1 MVVLDFSIVNVALP
15 SIHEALHFGGDS
27 VQWVVTS
34 YAITFAGLLIFGGR
48 VADLFGRRRVFMT
61 GLLVF
66 TAASLMAGFS
76 PSAAVLILA
85 RAAQGVGAA
94 IVAPA
99 SLSLITS
106 RFAEG
111 PRRTRALGLYGATA
125 SIGFVAGQVL
135 GGVFVQFMGWASI
148 FLVNVPVGIVTA
160 ILATR
165 LITRD
170 HERGSVTHLDVPGA
184 ILATSTVAATVF
196 AVSEGAVLG
205 WSHPLVLGALVLA
218 AASLVGFVALER
230 VHPHALIEL
239 RLLNRPNLRAAGILT
254 LFLGAWSAGELV
266 IMSLYLQQSLHDSPL
281 IAGLVI
287 APQGL
292 VGFVT
297 GMYGSRLL
305 RRLQLRRLLI
315 ASTFATGLGFLALV
329 DLPSHGH
336 YGADLLAVLVIG
348 FGTVG
353 TIFGTTVMAAQGMAD
368 ADQGVVGGVINTTR
382 QVGAALGVAVLV
394 AVAEGSHAASGT
406 STIDGDRK
414 AMLLAAFFGL
424 VGTLIAWFGTR
435 TSSSGASVHDIGRH
449 PASRDEVAQQGE
461 AHELR
466 HIG

>member
-1 MVVLDFSIVNVALP
+1 
-15 SIHEALHFGGDS
+15 
-27 VQWVVTS
+27 
-34 YAITFAGLLIFGGR
+34 
-48 VADLFGRRRVFMT
+48 
-61 GLLVF
+61 
-66 TAASLMAGFS
+66 
-76 PSAAVLILA
+76 
-85 RAAQGVGAA
+85 
-94 IVAPA
+94 
-99 SLSLITS
+99 
-106 RFAEG
+106 
-111 PRRTRALGLYGATA
+111 
-125 SIGFVAGQVL
+125 
-135 GGVFVQFMGWASI
+135 
-148 FLVNVPVGIVTA
+148 
-160 ILATR
+160 
-165 LITRD
+165 
-170 HERGSVTHLDVPGA
+170 
-184 ILATSTVAATVF
+184 
-196 AVSEGAVLG
+196 
-205 WSHPLVLGALVLA
+205 
-218 AASLVGFVALER
+218 
-230 VHPHALIEL
+230 
-239 RLLNRPNLRAAGILT
+239 
-254 LFLGAWSAGELV
+254 
-266 IMSLYLQQSLHDSPL
+266 MSLYLQQSLHDSPL

-382 QVGAALGVAVLV
+382 QVGA
-394 AVAEGSHAASGT
+394 GT